1 MYLKAYHFT
10 RVMIYIHKLDQ
21 LTPGIA
27 DIESVSLIREIK
39 SETRFPISEEGMKRK
54 FTEFFVKELDIA
66 AMQEALQNAQPAID
80 EIAALIEKKDPD
92 FEEVNL
98 LRAYK
103 LVNEVPDSLMENIN
117 YAKEIFEWQNE
128 FLIEIT
134 NVFNGLANIKSS
146 QELLNFNE
154 RLNKIFMKI
163 LRNDEFTFK
172 FQDVIH
178 EGHVE
183 HMNDLKT
190 ILPQGFL
197 FKILIEE
204 ELNKVDFNV
213 IQKRIARAKLDAA
226 DRIWN
231 GVLEIKKGVD
241 KAYQINMKMIEL
253 SVMLYSYVKFF
264 KHR

>member
-54 FTEFFVKELDIA
+54 FTEFFVKE
-66 AMQEALQNAQPAID
+66 
-80 EIAALIEKKDPD
+80 
-92 FEEVNL
+92 
-98 LRAYK
+98 
-103 LVNEVPDSLMENIN
+103 
-117 YAKEIFEWQNE
+117 IFEWQNE

-163 LRNDEFTFK
+163 LRN
-172 FQDVIH
+172 
-178 EGHVE
+178 
-183 HMNDLKT
+183 
-190 ILPQGFL
+190 
-197 FKILIEE
+197 
-204 ELNKVDFNV
+204 
-213 IQKRIARAKLDAA
+213 
-226 DRIWN
+226 
-231 GVLEIKKGVD
+231 
-241 KAYQINMKMIEL
+241 
-253 SVMLYSYVKFF
+253 
-264 KHR
+264 